1 MKKPKKAVTV
11 AEKQI
16 ERFGPLLTQG
26 SLVALDPSS
35 ASRQSLPGFS
45 VWKAGVLVDSGLID
59 VHHALA
65 LNSKLFGIANTLRT
79 EFEEPDLVV
88 TELISSYMGGFSKSI
103 MNLQRSVGVIMSIW
117 DRPLVEVS
125 PVTWHKRT
133 PEGYQK
139 GDEADAIMIGWT
151 AVQIAFERIGEK
163 APPLPDW
170 GMATLLGQSVERKN
184 HRTGGKLG

>member
-45 VWKAGVLVDSGLID
+45 VWKAGVLIDSGLID
-59 VHHALA
+59 VHHAQA
-65 LNSKLFGIANTLRT
+65 LNSRLFSIANTLRT

-125 PVTWHKRT
+125 PITWHKRT
-133 PEGYQK
+133 PEGYVK

-151 AVQIAFERIGEK
+151 AVQIAFERIGET
-163 APPLPDW
+163 APPLPEW
-170 GMATLLGQSVERKN
+170 GSATLLGQSVERKN
-184 HRTGGKLG
+184 HRTGGKL